1 MRANVAVKNAV
12 IGGKLLGNI
21 HASNKIELQTGSH
34 VEGDIQTARLVID
47 EGVFFEGSCKMGQ
60 QAGAQKP
67 MPVERDLKRE
77 PEKMTVK

>member
-1 MRANVAVKNAV
+1 
-12 IGGKLLGNI
+12 
-21 HASNKIELQTGSH
+21 
-34 VEGDIQTARLVID
+34 
-47 EGVFFEGSCKMGQ
+47 MGQ